1 MKLKKII
8 DLCIIEASQKCFDT
22 LFEKPFKQNYRH
34 CKSRKIKQARRF
46 IIRNHLQWAHEK
58 EIRLIV
64 DDYHYWMARN
74 SHKLLHPNIPDCYY
88 LEDYDYKSWRRTNT
102 FRKNT

>member
-1 MKLKKII
+1 MKLKRII
-8 DLCIIEASQKCFDT
+8 DLCIIEASQKCFDE

-46 IIRNHLQWAHEK
+46 IIRNHLKWAHEK

-74 SHKLLHPNIPDCYY
+74 SHKLLHPNTPDNFY
-88 LEDYDYKSWRRTNT
+88 LE
-102 FRKNT
+102 